1 MKPKLLI
8 AEPQDFSA
16 EVLVQLKKYFSVD
29 INDDLDQN
37 GFEDSFYL
45 YDIIW
50 FRFKYDLLNFK
61 NIKPLK
67 CKTLV
72 CPVTGPNHINGF
84 FLNQNNIHLLCLKGE
99 TDFLREITPTAE
111 LTIFLTMSLMRY
123 GFSSIQSVKN
133 GEWNRDCFR
142 GEELKN
148 KTVGI
153 IGYGRLGKIVEKYF
167 KAFNC
172 KIKIYD
178 INNDLNDTSNSSFQK
193 NIKNIFST
201 CNIITLHVDLNK
213 NNYDLIDYDLL
224 QNCNNTYL
232 INTSRGEIINEEDLL
247 RSISEKKIK
256 GYAADV
262 LKYENKNFKES
273 LVYKEFVK
281 GIENIILTP
290 HIGGNTK
297 ESFYETEKFLSK
309 KLINYIIKNEK

>member
-8 AEPQDFSA
+8 AEPQDFST
-16 EVLVQLKKYFSVD
+16 EVIQQLKKYFSVD
-29 INDDLDQN
+29 IKDDLDQN
-37 GFEDSFYL
+37 EFEDSFYL

-50 FRFKYDLLNFK
+50 FRLKYDLLNFK
-61 NIKPLK
+61 NTKSLK
-67 CKTLV
+67 CKILV
-72 CPVTGPNHINGF
+72 CPVTGPNHIDEL
-84 FLNQNNIHLLCLKGE
+84 FLKHNNIHLLCLKGE
-99 TDFLREITPTAE
+99 TEFLREITPTAE
-111 LTIFLTMSLMRY
+111 LTIFLTMILMRK

-133 GEWNRDCFR
+133 GEWNRDRFR

-172 KIKIYD
+172 NIKIYD
-178 INNDLNDTSNSSFQK
+178 INRDLNYTSNSSFQK

-201 CNIITLHVDLNK
+201 CNVITLHVDLNK
-213 NNYDLIDYDLL
+213 KNYNLINYDLL
-224 QNCNNTYL
+224 QHCNKAYL

-262 LKYENKNFKES
+262 IKYENKNFKES
-273 LVYKEFVK
+273 LVYKEFSK

-290 HIGGNTK
+290 HVGGNTK
-297 ESFYETEKFLSK
+297 ESFYETENFLSK
-309 KLINYIIKNEK
+309 KLINFNIKNEK